1 MSIITEYDSLLLD
14 LDGTVY
20 EGGAPIAHAVEA
32 ITSANLPA
40 MYVTN
45 NASRAPEVVA
55 AQLREIGLDSA
66 TESVV
71 LTSAQAAVSM
81 AAEKIPAGSSVY
93 VVGTESFRD
102 LAHNAGFVVVDSAD
116 DKPAAVLHGHN
127 PETSW
132 YQLSEA
138 ALSIQAGALYFA
150 SNLDTTLPME
160 RGLHV
165 GNGSMV
171 AAVVSATGVTP
182 DSAGK
187 PGPAMFH
194 QAQAHLNTDRP
205 LVVGDRLNTDIAGGI
220 AAGMDTFQVLTGV
233 SGHYALLTAIPEERP
248 TFVADSLLDL
258 TKTAEALRPG
268 PQGGFTAHVE
278 GEEVVLDGGEAS
290 ATPTQALRTAL
301 HAAWAVDEAAL
312 AVTRIRT
319 VSEAATKAVESWW

>member
-1 MSIITEYDSLLLD
+1 MSIITDYDSLLLD

-20 EGGAPIAHAVEA
+20 EGGQPIAHAVDA
-32 ITSANLPA
+32 ITNANLPV

-55 AQLREIGLDSA
+55 AQLRDIGLDSA

-71 LTSAQAAVSM
+71 LTSAQAAISM
-81 AAEKIPAGSSVY
+81 AAKKIPAVSSVY
-93 VVGTESFRD
+93 IVGTESFRD
-102 LAHNAGFVVVDSAD
+102 LARAVGFVVVDSAD

-138 ALSIQAGALYFA
+138 ALAIQAGALYFA

-182 DSAGK
+182 ESAGK
-187 PGPAMFH
+187 PGPAMFD
-194 QAQAHLNTDRP
+194 QAQSQLNSKRP
-205 LVVGDRLNTDIAGGI
+205 LVVGDRLNTDIAGGV

-233 SGHYALLTAIPEERP
+233 SGHYALLTAIPEQRP
-248 TFVADSLLDL
+248 TFVADSLEGF
-258 TKTAEALRPG
+258 TADAQELRPG
-268 PQGGFTAHVE
+268 AQGGFTAHVE
-278 GEEVVLDGGEAS
+278 GEEVILDGGEAS

-301 HAAWAVDEAAL
+301 EAAWAVEDGGL
-312 AVTRIRT
+312 AVARVRT
-319 VSEAATKAVESWW
+319 VSDHAAKAVESWW

>member
-20 EGGAPIAHAVEA
+20 EGGESIAHAVDA
-32 ITSANLPA
+32 ITGSNLPV

-66 TESVV
+66 TESLV

-81 AAEKIPAGSSVY
+81 AAEKIPVGSTVY
-93 VVGTESFRD
+93 VVGTDSFKD
-102 LAHNAGFVVVDSAD
+102 LARRAGFVVVDSAD

-138 ALSIQAGALYFA
+138 ALSIRAGALYFA

-182 DSAGK
+182 EAAGK
-187 PGPAMFH
+187 PGPTMFH
-194 QAQAHLNTDRP
+194 QAQQQLNSARP
-205 LVVGDRLNTDIAGGI
+205 LVVGDRLNTDIAGGV

-233 SGHYALLTAIPEERP
+233 SGHYALLMAIPEERP
-248 TFVADSLLDL
+248 TFVADSLADL
-258 TKTAEALRPG
+258 TLSAAEVRPG
-268 PQGGFTAHVE
+268 AQGGFRAHVE
-278 GEEVVLDGGEAS
+278 GTEVVLDGGETT

-301 HAAWAVDEAAL
+301 QAAWSVTPGADAITGVRPISATAVE
-312 AVTRIRT
+312 
-319 VSEAATKAVESWW
+319 AVESWW